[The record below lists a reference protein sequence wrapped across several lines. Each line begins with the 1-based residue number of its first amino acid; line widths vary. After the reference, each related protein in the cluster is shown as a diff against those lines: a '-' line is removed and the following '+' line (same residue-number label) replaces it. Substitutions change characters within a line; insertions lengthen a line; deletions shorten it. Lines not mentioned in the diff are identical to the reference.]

1 MNRTMPE
8 SDSIAALIRS
18 VRGHKV
24 ILDSDLAAL
33 YGMPTKRFNEA
44 IKRNADR
51 FPEDFRFQLTQ
62 EEFDALR
69 SQTATS
75 KSGRGGRRYLPQCFT
90 EHGALMAAN
99 VLNSER
105 AVLTS
110 IAVVRAFLHLR
121 SMALSVEQLT
131 RKVAALESRYDEQF
145 KIVFDAIRQLIS
157 PPDPPRKAIG
167 FHSTDR
173 A

>member
-1 MNRTMPE
+1 MPP
-8 SDSIAALIRS
+8 LFQ
-18 VRGHKV
+18 
-24 ILDSDLAAL
+24 LDKTLF
-33 YGMPTKRFNEA
+33 KRETS
-44 IKRNADR
+44 RADR

-69 SQTATS
+69 SQSATS
-75 KSGRGGRRYLPQCFT
+75 KPGRGGRRYLPQCFT
-90 EHGALMAAN
+90 EHEALMAAN

-121 SMALSVEQLT
+121 GLALSVEQLT
-131 RKVAALESRYDEQF
+131 RKVASLASRYDDQL
-145 KIVFDAIRQLIS
+145 KIVFDAIRQLIA
-157 PPDPPRKAIG
+157 PPDPPCKTIG
-167 FHSTDR
+167 FHSTDG